1 MIFINAPIDIAI
13 IAFLIAIISQVMRM
27 KFINQKKM
35 KNDQKSLKEKN
46 KRMNEL
52 MKNTDEKSK
61 KELEE
66 LQKEYLDITKE
77 MMQGNMRYML
87 FSFPVFIIAL
97 YFIKEWYN
105 GIIIPLPFELPFFG
119 PDVGWL
125 GWYILM
131 ALISSL
137 VVSGVM
143 KLIEIVNT
151 KKEEKKVN
159 M

>member
-1 MIFINAPIDIAI
+1 MVFIDTAIDIAI
-13 IAFLIAIISQVMRM
+13 IAFAIAIISQVMRM
-27 KFINQKKM
+27 KFINQKKL
-35 KNDQKSLKEKN
+35 KDDQKKMKEMQPK
-46 KRMNEL
+46 MNEL
-52 MKNTDEKSK
+52 MKKTDEKSK
-61 KELEE
+61 KELGEI
-66 LQKEYLDITKE
+66 QKEYLDITKE
-77 MMQGNMRYML
+77 MMQGNMKYML

-131 ALISSL
+131 ALISSV
-137 VVSGVM
+137 VVSIVM
-143 KLIEIVNT
+143 KIIEIVN
-151 KKEEKKVN
+151 KKK